1 MSSKPFNAQMP
12 MSTTKQRFVIYLI
25 KPSHYDDDGYVI
37 QWLKAAIPSN
47 TLAAMYGLV
56 QDSISRTVLGD
67 GVEFDIRAIDETN
80 ERVRA
85 DNIIAEIEQSGGRGF
100 VAFVGVQSN
109 QFPRTMDIARPLRAA
124 GLPVCIGGFHVS
136 GCLAMLPEIPADI
149 QEALDL
155 GISIYAGEAEEH
167 LDEVLRDAW
176 ENRLEPIYNYM
187 NDLPGLEG
195 APTPILPQ
203 VRVRRTAATLSS
215 FDAGRGCPFQCS
227 FCTIINVQGR
237 KSRRR
242 SVDDIE
248 EIIRDNLK
256 QGVYRFFV
264 TDDNLARNKDW
275 EPIFDRLIRLREEE
289 KLKFSMV
296 IQVDTLCHQID
307 GFIEKA
313 ARAGVNRVFIGLENI
328 NPDNLMSA
336 NKRQNRIT
344 DYRKMLLA
352 WRAAGVVTY
361 AGYILGFPGD
371 TPDSIRRDIDI
382 IKRELPI
389 DLLEFFCLTPLP
401 GSADHKGLHQKDV
414 AMDADMNRY
423 DLEHVTTAHPKMSR
437 EEWQKAYNDAWKQ
450 YYTYDHMTTVIR
462 RAEASGIN
470 GGNMLFLLLWF
481 RSCIDIE
488 GVHPLQGGYLRK
500 KYRRDRRNGMK
511 LENPLV
517 FYPRYWAEIAWKH
530 VRLGVLLSRLVL
542 LRRRIK
548 RSADRYSY
556 MDQALT
562 PVVED
567 ELDSLEMFQA
577 TDSAKA
583 AVVKA
588 REKDAQR
595 AARKAAAGAR

>member
-80 ERVRA
+80 ERVRT
-85 DNIIAEIEQSGGRGF
+85 DNMIAEIEQSGGRGF